1 LMNNPFV
8 AQQAESWAAQALAQ
22 ARQTPRERISDL
34 YVAAF
39 GRPPEDREMAEA
51 LNFLEEQ
58 GKRYNRVGDPQVWRD
73 LCHVLFN
80 VKEFIFIN

>member
-1 LMNNPFV
+1 
-8 AQQAESWAAQALAQ
+8 
-22 ARQTPRERISDL
+22 
-34 YVAAF
+34 
-39 GRPPEDREMAEA
+39 MAEA